1 MSSQQNFGDRVQFN
15 GSNRGRSSGGR
26 GRGGFQRQYY
36 DNGGGHYYN
45 GRGRGY
51 YNGGRG
57 GYQNGRG
64 RGGYQNGRG
73 RGRAYMEPL
82 PPDFYIELQS
92 YTVIKEDGK
101 DNFKYPAFVA
111 CWNSVLKQLK
121 KNCVYNKGI
130 LKKICEDDSNFKA
143 KYCSPDGMEV
153 NDGLY
158 LELKEII
165 SKIIE

>member
-1 MSSQQNFGDRVQFN
+1 MSFQHQNFDNRVQFN
-15 GSNRGRSSGGR
+15 GTNRGR
-26 GRGGFQRQYY
+26 GRGGFQRQY
-36 DNGGGHYYN
+36 NGGRSHYYN

-64 RGGYQNGRG
+64 RG
-73 RGRAYMEPL
+73 RAYMEPL
-82 PPDFYIELQS
+82 PQDFYSELQK
-92 YTVIKEDGK
+92 YVVMEEDGK
-101 DNFKYPAFVA
+101 DSFKYPAFVA
-111 CWNSVLKQLK
+111 CWSSVLKQFK

-130 LKKICEDDSNFKA
+130 LKKIVEDDSNFRA
-143 KYCSPDGMEV
+143 KYCSPGGREV